1 MKKNFK
7 YLMLALV
14 AVMGFSL
21 TSCKDDDV
29 TLSRKVLA
37 SVDVLEYEG
46 LAPDVQIITVVS
58 DGEWVVEAPEWISVT
73 PASGVAGQT
82 EVEIALKD
90 NLRDGSLDNPRRAN
104 VIFRGRSL
112 DANATVLVRQDGDK
126 WRDPVDFT
134 IDDLEAAEEET
145 VVKLPNMV
153 VTAVT
158 GNGFILSDGTKF
170 AYITEATT
178 PVSIGDKVSVMG
190 EKFTDTMKMAYVK
203 EYSTTIEGTAAVP
216 SLTPFD
222 ISSTL
227 DSTNGTT
234 YQYVTL
240 TGNYDGSSITVGDIK
255 TKAYLIDPNPAL
267 GVNTLAGHKVQVTGY
282 FAGLAAPVLNIIPS
296 EIVDLG
302 VNEIVYFS
310 EDFEW
315 ISPWAIAGKNG
326 DGSIPSGETIGTNGK
341 SSEAPKADACTYNGI
356 TLTEELMNRGY
367 DFVSAHDYNNDKGA
381 RDFALYVQQNYLKF
395 NKTGN
400 VNNKPYQEGLILPA
414 LKETPESGV
423 PLTISFDW
431 CPQMQGDGMYDKT
444 EMAVIIENG
453 GEEVEIVAPGHT
465 RENNSAYSWQRATL
479 DLSKVKIDT
488 NTKITIRNSNAAFAD
503 KTAHRFYLDNI
514 KISYI
519 P

>member
-203 EYSTTIEGTAAVP
+203 EYSTTIEGTASLP

-240 TGNYDGSSITVGDIK
+240 TGNYDGSSITVGDNS
-255 TKAYLIDPNPAL
+255 TKVYFVDANPSL
-267 GVNTLAGHKVQVTGY
+267 GINKLTGHKLQVTGY
-282 FAGLAAPVLNIIPS
+282 FAGLAAPVLNIIPT
-296 EIVDLG
+296 EIDDLG
-302 VNEIVYFS
+302 VNEILYFYD
-310 EDFEW
+310 DFSWME
-315 ISPWAIAGKNG
+315 PWVAIGNGSSRCADQVGAGNNG
-326 DGSIPSGETIGTNGK
+326 GTCPQLQSVNNDGLSAYDALLDRGYEFVCIVNSTVSGYQTKTAKE
-341 SSEAPKADACTYNGI
+341 CTYLQD
-356 TLTEELMNRGY
+356 T
-367 DFVSAHDYNNDKGA
+367 
-381 RDFALYVQQNYLKF
+381 YLKF
-395 NKTGN
+395 SKTS
-400 VNNKPYQEGLILPA
+400 YHAGLVLPEMPDA
-414 LKETPESGV
+414 DPSDKLEM
-423 PLTISFDW
+423 SFDW
-431 CPQMQGDGMYDKT
+431 CPMVTGSGNFDKT
-444 EMAVIIENG
+444 ELVVILKDGTTEKQFAVPAHTLVNKGEMKWQHAVISITG
-453 GEEVEIVAPGHT
+453 VTPTT
-465 RENNSAYSWQRATL
+465 R
-479 DLSKVKIDT
+479 VI
-488 NTKITIRNSNAAFAD
+488 IRNIDSQWPMDDGNSDPTLVRYF
-503 KTAHRFYLDNI
+503 LDNI
-514 KISYI
+514 KIKVAD
-519 P
+519 